1 LLPDPAHGLA
11 RGARRDPG
19 PVGEDDFVPPSQRE
33 LVRDAGAD
41 RTGTGYDD
49 SSHASSSVFSLGNS
63 GRNGRLTSSR
73 TGTPSLPRQ
82 NFAAAWNGK
91 RSSCAPPPPTPP
103 TVSGRTRAPSAGK
116 TAASPET
123 APAAPPSSPRRT
135 SD

>member
-49 SSHASSSVFSLGNS
+49 SSHVSSSVFSLGNS
-63 GRNGRLTSSR
+63 RRNGRLTSSR

-91 RSSCAPPPPTPP
+91 RSNWE
-103 TVSGRTRAPSAGK
+103 RTSAPSPVRSWTSRATSSGK
-116 TAASPET
+116 TAASPE
-123 APAAPPSSPRRT
+123 
-135 SD
+135 